1 LSPANPNLSHGGVVH
16 RADGSPPEGE
26 KPQVD
31 NAASAKAAAM
41 LRGFGDSAY
50 SLAGTPVDV
59 ISMAMRP
66 FGYNAE
72 KPVLG
77 SDWIKQKAEE
87 YGIRPADE
95 TDPQLN
101 RLRQGSEFVSS
112 FVNPA
117 VPVRAAAAA
126 TTKSAEML
134 KDIAKSEAAYNLS
147 QRAMASPAMGAG
159 MAGPMYIVRQPGG
172 EFPSSRMV
180 PDGKYPKDKPALPFS
195 SKLDKQ
201 LQKRIEAV
209 QETGSTNP
217 ALKPNADAVANFFDT
232 KMRDWY
238 TKQAG
243 SVSDPVREAVITGK
257 IKMPKGSPVE
267 EQFPQALI
275 DAARQ
280 GDVTSMKVLEN
291 NYDNM
296 IEVRGYQ
303 VPPPGMDQT
312 AIENKYAADILS
324 AMKANPSTIPD
335 SMLLRLVKQDVSK
348 ISSQEAKQK
357 VAAMRAKL
365 AENPNL
371 FNTILEPKIE
381 RLIKTDIFDMPK
393 KIDSSVADRG
403 NLNPGTNPLA
413 ATNVIYD
420 VQDGYP
426 AKLFGM
432 SKSDLESAAMQID
445 PKEFPGM
452 GMTEFFAKTSQI
464 HAAKNEAQMAAST
477 VAKALSMGRSTP
489 TAATMYGTKELLPKD
504 ATGHQWREVIDPHA
518 TKIQKEMLDNSIG
531 GYSRVGTYGSAN
543 GGINAMKNGDVR
555 IFALYNPQG
564 YAVSN
569 VEYLTPTFK
578 RGKGHTYDANTI
590 PQFTG
595 NGVGTGNNNPENYG
609 PQIVDLINF
618 LKPDKVD
625 TRATSV
631 LEKSGLIQGI
641 DPGALQKQ
649 FPHRATGGMVER
661 QPDDNRRYL

>member
-1 LSPANPNLSHGGVVH
+1 
-16 RADGSPPEGE
+16 
-26 KPQVD
+26 
-31 NAASAKAAAM
+31 
-41 LRGFGDSAY
+41 
-50 SLAGTPVDV
+50 
-59 ISMAMRP
+59 MAMRP
-66 FGYNAE
+66 FGYSAE

-87 YGIRPADE
+87 YGIRPGEEA
-95 TDPQLN
+95 DPQLN

-172 EFPSSRMV
+172 EFPSSRIV
-180 PDGKYPKDKPALPFS
+180 PDGNYPKDKPALPFS

-209 QETGSTNP
+209 QETGSNNP

-280 GDVTSMKVLEN
+280 GDVTSMKLLEN

-348 ISSQEAKQK
+348 ISSQEAKKK

-578 RGKGHTYDANTI
+578 RGQGHTHNANTM

-595 NGVGTGNNNPENYG
+595 NGVGTVNADPENYG

-618 LKPDKVD
+618 IKPDKVD

-631 LEKSGLIQGI
+631 LEKSGLIYGL
-641 DPGALQKQ
+641 DPDALKVQ
-649 FPHRATGGMVER
+649 FPTRPAAGRATGGMVER